1 MKDEDLKN
9 KNLPVVQKNDFFYR
23 FRKKMQKY
31 IFMGMT
37 ALGVVIP
44 YAQQTADIV
53 NAEPPPSP
61 PPVNEVMK
69 ENMEAKYEQAFQDIG
84 VKFEI
89 KEDMEIP
96 DDPPQEQYD
105 TEFKGEDPK
114 IEFRSKDG
122 RDSGIEFY
130 KKLKGNV
137 EDDVALYR
145 KYKEKLAK
153 NKNIDSKENKN
164 KVTNE
169 NKKRTNQ
176 HEDR

>member
-1 MKDEDLKN
+1 MKDEESKN

-37 ALGVVIP
+37 ALGIVIP

-69 ENMEAKYEQAFQDIG
+69 ENMEAKYEQALKNVG
-84 VKFEI
+84 VKIEAP
-89 KEDMEIP
+89 EDIEIP
-96 DDPPQEQYD
+96 DDPPQEEYD
-105 TEFKGEDPK
+105 KEYRGEDPR
-114 IEFRSKDG
+114 IEFNIGNGPDNG
-122 RDSGIEFY
+122 MEFY
-130 KKLKGNV
+130 KKLRGNV

-145 KYKEKLAK
+145 KYKEKLTK
-153 NKNIDSKENKN
+153 TKDDKSKENSKEGT
-164 KVTNE
+164 KE
-169 NKKRTNQ
+169 NTDK

>member
-1 MKDEDLKN
+1 MKDEEIKN
-9 KNLPVVQKNDFFYR
+9 KNLPVVQKNDFFHR

-37 ALGVVIP
+37 ALGIVIP

-69 ENMEAKYEQAFQDIG
+69 ENMEARYEQAFQDIG
-84 VKFEI
+84 I
-89 KEDMEIP
+89 KVELHEDMEIP
-96 DDPPQEQYD
+96 DDPPQEEYD
-105 TEFKGEDPK
+105 KEYKGEEPK
-114 IEFRSKDG
+114 IEFKIGDG
-122 RDSGIEFY
+122 EDSNTEFY

-145 KYKEKLAK
+145 KYKEKLTK
-153 NKNIDSKENKN
+153 NKDNKTKETLKTNTKENNDK
-164 KVTNE
+164 
-169 NKKRTNQ
+169 Q
-176 HEDR
+176 EDR